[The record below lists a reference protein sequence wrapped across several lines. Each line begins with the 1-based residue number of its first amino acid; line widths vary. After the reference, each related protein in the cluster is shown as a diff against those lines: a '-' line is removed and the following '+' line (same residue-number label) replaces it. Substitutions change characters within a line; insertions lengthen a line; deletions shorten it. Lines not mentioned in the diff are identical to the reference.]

1 MSRSVRL
8 GLSACI
14 ALGALAFSSSALA
27 AYAPR
32 FVVTHN
38 PYNVSSASTTITI
51 TQARTDEA
59 TAKVTFYVPQGYTGV
74 LGQAPGTQ
82 LGTVA
87 ATVQA
92 TQISQDAVL
101 PINGTVVA
109 ASGADPT
116 LAAASQ
122 QCTGTTTH
130 SAFWVLVL
138 EASGQRLQVP
148 VFIDTLTGPEAAFA
162 QFRLQV
168 CLPPPA
174 TATFGAKL
182 LSAALTL
189 RSVFAAPTA
198 QGQFV
203 WPAIFTPYAGNAGP
217 INAAGTV
224 QSRAVVRLPGQMTL
238 SGRITNRRR
247 RVVTIRGRVSENL
260 SPVAGAQVQILIG
273 NRVAFRTRTR
283 SNGTYSIAL
292 RKRGRVTTTVFRGR
306 VVVPQRSITSQ
317 GCALTIPNLPA
328 APAGCVSATLGAWT
342 ANARGTFR
350 VRL

>member
-1 MSRSVRL
+1 
-8 GLSACI
+8 
-14 ALGALAFSSSALA
+14 LGALAFSSSALA

-32 FVVTHN
+32 FVVTHS
-38 PYNVSSASTTITI
+38 PHNVSSASTTITI
-51 TQARTDEA
+51 SQTRNDEA
-59 TAKVTFYVPQGYTGV
+59 TAKVTFYVPQGYTGI
-74 LGQAPGTQ
+74 LGQTPGAQ
-82 LGTVA
+82 LGTVR

-92 TQISQDAVL
+92 TQISQDAIL

-116 LAAASQ
+116 IAAASQ

-130 SAFWVLVL
+130 AAFWVLAL

-182 LSAALTL
+182 LTAALTL
-189 RSVFAAPTA
+189 SNVFAAPTA

-203 WPAIFTPYAGNAGP
+203 WPAIFTPYASNAGP
-217 INAAGTV
+217 INPAGTV

-238 SGRITNRRR
+238 AGRVANRRQR
-247 RVVTIRGRVSENL
+247 LITITGRVSENL
-260 SPVAGAQVQILIG
+260 TPVAGARVELLIG
-273 NRVAFRTRTR
+273 NRVAFRTTTR
-283 SNGTYSIAL
+283 ANGTYRFSL
-292 RKRGRVTTTVFRGR
+292 RKRGRASTTTFRGR
-306 VVVPQRSITSQ
+306 VIVPQRSVTAA
-317 GCALTIPNLPA
+317 GCAIQIPNLPA
-328 APAGCVSATLGAWT
+328 APGGCVTATAGAWR
-342 ANARGTFR
+342 ANARGSFR